1 MENECLRRNIKRV
14 SVSSFTPLLLFGAL
28 FKEHVLIHACLT
40 CQEVE
45 SAQRLK
51 VSKLSLEVTNEKLEA
66 ELEATNQRLREA
78 LSRPAVEMADR
89 KTGRASVVT
98 RSAFALH
105 TGGRGVPYRYLP
117 QRYLPHRY
125 PSIST
130 VTTSVIQS
138 NLTILFSHH
147 SCSAD

>member
-1 MENECLRRNIKRV
+1 M
-14 SVSSFTPLLLFGAL
+14 
-28 FKEHVLIHACLT
+28 LIHACLT

-45 SAQRLK
+45 STQRLK

-98 RSAFALH
+98 RSALALH
-105 TGGRGVPYRYLP
+105 TGGGVGGFPP
-117 QRYLPHRY
+117 RY
-125 PSIST
+125 PSISM
-130 VTTSVIQS
+130 VTASVNQS

-147 SCSAD
+147 SFSAD

>member
-1 MENECLRRNIKRV
+1 MSHL
-14 SVSSFTPLLLFGAL
+14 SPLCCYLGAL
-28 FKEHVLIHACLT
+28 FEEHVLIHACLT

-45 SAQRLK
+45 STQRLK

-98 RSAFALH
+98 RSALALY
-105 TGGRGVPYRYLP
+105 TGGGGGRRLFPH
-117 QRYLPHRY
+117 RYLPHRY
-125 PSIST
+125 PSIPT
-130 VTTSVIQS
+130 VTASVNQS

-147 SCSAD
+147 SFSAN

>member
-1 MENECLRRNIKRV
+1 M
-14 SVSSFTPLLLFGAL
+14 
-28 FKEHVLIHACLT
+28 LIHACLT

-45 SAQRLK
+45 STQRLK

-98 RSAFALH
+98 RSALALH
-105 TGGRGVPYRYLP
+105 TVGGYP
-117 QRYLPHRY
+117 RY

-130 VTTSVIQS
+130 VTASVNQS

-147 SCSAD
+147 SFSAD